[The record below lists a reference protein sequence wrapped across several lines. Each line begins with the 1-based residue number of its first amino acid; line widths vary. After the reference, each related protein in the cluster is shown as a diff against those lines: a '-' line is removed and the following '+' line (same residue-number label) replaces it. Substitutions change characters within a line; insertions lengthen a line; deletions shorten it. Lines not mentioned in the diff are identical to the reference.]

1 MRRYIV
7 GRLLLMIPTLI
18 GVAILTFVIM
28 RAVPGD
34 IVALRYAG
42 SSVPQEVIDQERH
55 ILGLD
60 KPMWAQFV
68 DWMTSISHL
77 DLGQSLWT
85 GHSVIEE
92 VQVRMPLSIELAVL
106 ATLFAVAL
114 AIPLGVVAAVKQ
126 DSWVDYAI
134 RVFSIG
140 GLAMPSFWIGIMMVL
155 ITLTLWGWAPPVVFT
170 PLFDDPV
177 ANLAGLILPAVA
189 VGYRYSAVSMRMTRS
204 TVLEVLREDYV
215 RTARAKGLRET
226 IVVVRHAL
234 RNALLP
240 VVTVV
245 SLEFAFLIG
254 GLVVTEQVFNLNGIG
269 KLLVDAVAHRDYP
282 LIQALVLLLASVFVL
297 VNFVVDLVYVVL
309 DPRIRYS

>member
-1 MRRYIV
+1 MQRYIV
-7 GRLLLMIPTLI
+7 GRLVLMIPTLV

-42 SSVPQEVIDQERH
+42 SNVPQEVIDQERH
-55 ILGLD
+55 LLGLD
-60 KPMWAQFV
+60 QPLWAQFT
-68 DWMTSISHL
+68 DWMTSISRL

-85 GHSVIEE
+85 GHSVVEE

-106 ATLFAVAL
+106 ATLFAVLL
-114 AIPLGVVAAVKQ
+114 AIPLGVIAAVKQ
-126 DSWVDYAI
+126 DTWIDYVI

-155 ITLTLWGWAPPVVFT
+155 ITLTFWGWAPPVVFT

-177 ANLAGLILPAVA
+177 ANLAGLILPAIA

-226 IVVVRHAL
+226 LVVVRHAL

-269 KLLVDAVAHRDYP
+269 KLLVDAVAHRDYT
-282 LIQALVLLLASVFVL
+282 LVQALVLLLAAVFVL
-297 VNFVVDLVYVVL
+297 VNFVVDMIYVVL

>member
-170 PLFDDPV
+170 PLFDDPM

>member
-1 MRRYIV
+1 VRRYVV
-7 GRLLLMIPTLI
+7 GRLLLMIPTLL
-18 GVAILTFVIM
+18 GVAVLTFVVM
-28 RAVPGD
+28 RLVPGD

-42 SSVPQEVIDQERH
+42 SSVPQDIIDKERA

-60 KPMWAQFV
+60 KPMWLQFT
-68 DWMTSISHL
+68 DWMGQLAHL
-77 DLGQSLWT
+77 DFGKSLWT
-85 GHSVIEE
+85 GNPIIDEIWT
-92 VQVRMPLSIELAVL
+92 RLPLSIELAII
-106 ATLFAVAL
+106 ATLLAVAI
-114 AIPLGVVAAVKQ
+114 AIPLGVMAAVKQ

-134 RVFSIG
+134 RVVSVG
-140 GLAMPSFWIGIMMVL
+140 GLAMPSFWIGIMLVL
-155 ITLTLWGWAPPVVFT
+155 GTITVFGWAPPLVYT
-170 PLFDDPV
+170 SIFDDPV
-177 ANLAGLILPAVA
+177 ANLSQLILPAIS

-215 RTARAKGLRET
+215 RTARAKGLRERL
-226 IVVVRHAL
+226 VVARHAL

-269 KLLVDAVAHRDYP
+269 KLLVDAVTHRDYP
-282 LIQALVLLLASVFVL
+282 LIQALVVLLAAVFVL

>member
-42 SSVPQEVIDQERH
+42 ANVPQEVIDQERH

-126 DSWVDYAI
+126 DSWIDYAI

-170 PLFDDPV
+170 PLFEDPV
-177 ANLAGLILPAVA
+177 ANLAGLILPAIA

-226 IVVVRHAL
+226 LVVVRHAL

-282 LIQALVLLLASVFVL
+282 LIQALVLLLAAVFVL
-297 VNFVVDLVYVVL
+297 VNFVVDMVYVVL